1 MLYVSISVLRHLA
14 DIQPAAKTKLGIET
28 TTAEVMM
35 MVLEETF
42 TSECK
47 TFNCVEI
54 ETIHRHVARHVLG
67 APELARGTDLE
78 LVVLEVR
85 GEDCLQGGAGQVAPQ
100 PRPGPRPQP
109 RAGP

>member
-1 MLYVSISVLRHLA
+1 MLRHLA

-35 MVLEETF
+35 MVVALEETF

-54 ETIHRHVARHVLG
+54 ETIHRHVARHVRLCWT
-67 APELARGTDLE
+67 RGTDLE